1 MRRVGR
7 TGSPGPP
14 SFVSSAVTGAVGDF
28 SYDAVYDP
36 LDAAFAS
43 LAGAAP
49 ATTTTP
55 TMNMTRRKLFA
66 TLP

>member
-1 MRRVGR
+1 
-7 TGSPGPP
+7 
-14 SFVSSAVTGAVGDF
+14 VGDF
-28 SYDAVYDP
+28 SYDAVYDL

-49 ATTTTP
+49 ATTTT
-55 TMNMTRRKLFA
+55 MTRRKLFA

>member
-1 MRRVGR
+1 MGRVGL

-43 LAGAAP
+43 PAGDSP
-49 ATTTTP
+49 ATT
-55 TMNMTRRKLFA
+55 MTRRKLFA

>member
-1 MRRVGR
+1 VR
-7 TGSPGPP
+7 
-14 SFVSSAVTGAVGDF
+14 DF

-43 LAGAAP
+43 LAGDSP
-49 ATTTTP
+49 ATTTAP
-55 TMNMTRRKLFA
+55 TRRKLFA

>member
-1 MRRVGR
+1 
-7 TGSPGPP
+7 
-14 SFVSSAVTGAVGDF
+14 VGDF

-55 TMNMTRRKLFA
+55 TMSTTRRKLFA

>member
-1 MRRVGR
+1 
-7 TGSPGPP
+7 
-14 SFVSSAVTGAVGDF
+14 VGDF
-28 SYDAVYDP
+28 SYDAVYDL

-49 ATTTTP
+49 ATTTT
-55 TMNMTRRKLFA
+55 TTMTRRKLFA